1 VHLEPAQTELNNLP
15 TAHLEQPDEAPE
27 TPVQRDER
35 PRSREGLPAA
45 FKMRHGRHYV
55 EQLMGDAPL
64 RTVREIPVAD
74 IEPPTD
80 EPVNIDKLRHSI
92 KEFGILQP
100 LLVSP
105 LAAPAAERNTAKEA
119 SGVARVET
127 RFRIIAGGNRYR
139 VAALLGLRTVPC
151 LVCETG
157 THTADVLREAAARR
171 AAPHVS
177 PESPMPTLSDE
188 LRRTHPAAGLREV
201 TSRLAFVSAV
211 MPALDV
217 AGYDPLRWNVL
228 TDLMKVEMERA
239 RSTAAAIEWLSSS
252 IGAPL
257 REPVEA
263 TSVIEA
269 VLEAVGPEARLQSVK
284 LDVTSTLDGY
294 RLSADRPMLVRALT
308 GLIQGMLAVSPAAS
322 TLRIVCS
329 GTAVRP
335 ALIVAVTQHDCEI
348 PSAALER
355 FFDPEF
361 AQHPNG
367 LPGALVLAG
376 VAHAARVH
384 GGRVHAR
391 ADERGGCTST
401 FVIPKPLVD

>member
-1 VHLEPAQTELNNLP
+1 
-15 TAHLEQPDEAPE
+15 
-27 TPVQRDER
+27 
-35 PRSREGLPAA
+35 
-45 FKMRHGRHYV
+45 MRHGRHYV

-64 RTVREIPVAD
+64 RTVREISLTE
-74 IEPPTD
+74 IEPPRD
-80 EPVNIDKLRHSI
+80 ETGNIDDLRQSI
-92 KEFGILQP
+92 KELGILQP

-105 LAAPAAERNTAKEA
+105 LNAADAADAADNDA
-119 SGVARVET
+119 

-139 VAALLGLRTVPC
+139 AAVQLELRTVPC

-157 THTADVLREAAARR
+157 SHTVDVLREAVARR
-171 AAPHVS
+171 AAPLVS
-177 PESPMPTLSDE
+177 PEPPMPTLSDE
-188 LRRTHPAAGLREV
+188 SRQTHPAAGLREV

-252 IGAPL
+252 MAMPSRDSL
-257 REPVEA
+257 EA
-263 TSVIEA
+263 AGVIEA

-284 LDVTSTLDGY
+284 LDVTSTVEGY
-294 RLSADRPMLVRALT
+294 RLSADRAMLVRALT
-308 GLIQGMLAVSPAAS
+308 GLIQGMLAVSPVAS
-322 TLRIVCS
+322 TLRIACS

-348 PSAALER
+348 PAASIDR
-355 FFDPEF
+355 FFDAGF

-376 VAHAARVH
+376 VAHVARIH

-391 ADERGGCTST
+391 ADERGGCTAT
-401 FVIPKPLVD
+401 FVIPKPLSD